1 MYPLDLIK
9 PTSDILRASAGFA
22 TANDEAEHKALSARG
37 YEPKWKPSEA
47 DPTEDDGRG
56 HTVESV
62 RAQLDAAGIAYD
74 RRSGL
79 AKLLALLPA
88 APAA

>member
-1 MYPLDLIK
+1 MYPINLSLLAGI
-9 PTSDILRASAGFA
+9 GFA
-22 TANDEAEHKALSARG
+22 VANDEAEHQALTDAG
-37 YEPKWKPSEA
+37 YGPAYVAPVVPEPEA
-47 DPTEDDGRG
+47 DPAESDAAG

-74 RRSGL
+74 RRLGL

-88 APAA
+88 